1 MRRPNPD
8 TCRRCPLG
16 GEGPC
21 RDCVDTLGPEPLVWH
36 PSGVD
41 GIRVLG
47 RYERAA
53 GRLVRGL
60 KFANRRTPVAA
71 LAVALADIGPDP
83 APTVV
88 TWVPSTVRRRSRRG
102 VEHTALL
109 ARAVARRLG
118 IPARRLL
125 LRAPGRAQ
133 SERDLVSR
141 RRGPRL
147 RARRVPSGAAVLVV
161 DDVVTTGTSLAT
173 AASAL
178 RRAGATRV
186 TAVAVAAAAPDGGRR
201 RHAAATTG

>member
-109 ARAVARRLG
+109 ARAVPIWESEHAAIDSEIRSVEG
-118 IPARRLL
+118 EA
-125 LRAPGRAQ
+125 LRAGLA
-133 SERDLVSR
+133 ELV
-141 RRGPRL
+141 
-147 RARRVPSGAAVLVV
+147 
-161 DDVVTTGTSLAT
+161 
-173 AASAL
+173 
-178 RRAGATRV
+178 
-186 TAVAVAAAAPDGGRR
+186 
-201 RHAAATTG
+201 

>member
-147 RARRVPSGAAVLVV
+147 RARRVP
-161 DDVVTTGTSLAT
+161 
-173 AASAL
+173 
-178 RRAGATRV
+178 AG
-186 TAVAVAAAAPDGGRR
+186 DGGRR

>member
-1 MRRPNPD
+1 
-8 TCRRCPLG
+8 
-16 GEGPC
+16 
-21 RDCVDTLGPEPLVWH
+21 VWH

-118 IPARRLL
+118 VPARRLL

-147 RARRVPSGAAVLVV
+147 RARRVPAGAAVLVV

>member
-133 SERDLVSR
+133 SD
-141 RRGPRL
+141 
-147 RARRVPSGAAVLVV
+147 RARRVPAGAAVLVV